1 MAAGRRPAQLDSAG
15 PPRDLRHCR
24 SPPGPMMPIAS
35 TVADPPPILE
45 HATIRSIVIGIML
58 AMFLAALDQT
68 IVATALPTI
77 GRELDDIAHLPW
89 VVTAYLLSA
98 TAVTPLYGKLSD
110 IHGRRKI
117 LLIGI
122 GMFIL
127 GSAACALA
135 TSMPTLIG
143 ARALQGL

>member
-15 PPRDLRHCR
+15 PPRDLRPCR
-24 SPPGPMMPIAS
+24 SPPGLMMPIAS

-77 GRELDDIAHLPW
+77 GRELGDLAHLPW
-89 VVTAYLLSA
+89 VFTAYLVAA
-98 TAVTPLYGKLSD
+98 TAITPLYGKFSD
-110 IHGRRKI
+110 IHGRRI
-117 LLIGI
+117 TLLVAIVTF
-122 GMFIL
+122 MA
-127 GSAACALA
+127 GSMACAL
-135 TSMPTLIG
+135 
-143 ARALQGL
+143 